1 MVYQL
6 LILTL
11 SIFIECNADYWYER
25 MSRGEVQPY
34 RPIDTFMLKIRDN
47 VDYMKAD
54 ITDSIILTVHNQ
66 EDIIKHVLAGIENNT
81 KGSYELIIVIDGCT
95 DNTEK
100 VILDYMKGSSLA
112 NNLTIRYADNVF
124 ETKS

>member
-1 MVYQL
+1 M
-6 LILTL
+6 
-11 SIFIECNADYWYER
+11 
-25 MSRGEVQPY
+25 
-34 RPIDTFMLKIRDN
+34 
-47 VDYMKAD
+47 
-54 ITDSIILTVHNQ
+54 
-66 EDIIKHVLAGIENNT
+66 LAGIENNT

-124 ETKS
+124 ETKANNIGSVSYTHLTLPTSPHV